1 MDFSWHEAQAA
12 RMACAHQRND
22 AAEDSY
28 RMLHANRMR
37 IGLSR
42 LSIGFHLVQLKD
54 SGAWRGRS
62 GSMSFHRFMIEEGLE
77 PKSAVQYMAVAR
89 AYLIEHNI
97 EPKSIAMAS
106 MRLLTACIPRLNAG
120 NVREVVDLLGSLPA
134 AEARHAIE
142 ERFPLPGEVGE
153 VSQAPGRPP
162 LSRSANRIL
171 GELDGMSF
179 DERRELYRVL
189 HLGVATVV
197 PHPSAL
203 NTAPAQPLEANPDR
217 TTLAANEPQP
227 PLSLSA

>member
-42 LSIGFHLVQLKD
+42 LSIGFHLAHLKD

-89 AYLIEHNI
+89 AYLIEHSI

-106 MRLLTACIPRLNAG
+106 MRLLTACIPRLNAD
-120 NVREVVDLLGSLPA
+120 NIQEIVDLLGALPA
-134 AEARHAIE
+134 AEARQAIE
-142 ERFPLPGEVGE
+142 ERFPLPGEVDE
-153 VSQAPGRPP
+153 SSRTSGRPA

-189 HLGVATVV
+189 HLG
-197 PHPSAL
+197 
-203 NTAPAQPLEANPDR
+203 TAPAVPAPTATPAQANTPLELVPDR
-217 TTLAANEPQP
+217 TALAANDAP
-227 PLSLSA
+227 PPISLSA